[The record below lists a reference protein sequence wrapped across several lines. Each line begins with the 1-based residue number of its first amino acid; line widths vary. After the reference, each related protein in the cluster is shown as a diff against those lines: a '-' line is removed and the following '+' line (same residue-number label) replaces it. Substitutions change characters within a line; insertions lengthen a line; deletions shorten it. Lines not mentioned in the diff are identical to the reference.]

1 MLQIDIIDNE
11 KKIKKKNGVL
21 SVVEIKKLVEQ
32 VFKNKKK
39 NGKMVSGKKQ
49 KHGSN

>member
-1 MLQIDIIDNE
+1 MDNE
-11 KKIKKKNGVL
+11 KIKKKQNGIL
-21 SVVEIKKLVEQ
+21 SVVEIKKLVEH

-39 NGKMVSGKKQ
+39 NGKLVDGKKQ

>member
-1 MLQIDIIDNE
+1 MDDQ
-11 KKIKKKNGVL
+11 KKIKKQNGVL
-21 SVVEIKKLVEQ
+21 SVVEIKKLVED
-32 VFKNKKK
+32 VFKNKNK

>member
-1 MLQIDIIDNE
+1 MLQIDKMDNE

-21 SVVEIKKLVEQ
+21 SVVEIKKIVEH
-32 VFKNKKK
+32 VFKNKKNNEK
-39 NGKMVSGKKQ
+39 LVDGKKQ

>member
-1 MLQIDIIDNE
+1 MDDQ
-11 KKIKKKNGVL
+11 KKIKKQNGVL
-21 SVVEIKKLVEQ
+21 SVVEIKKLVED

-39 NGKMVSGKKQ
+39 DGKMVSGKKQ